1 MCLERYELQQ
11 ALNKVATKISWSN
24 FKIHHEN
31 TGNNFEKQKETCGRI
46 FEILSSKWTQIK
58 LNGYKTSV

>member
-11 ALNKVATKISWSN
+11 APNKVATKISWSN

-31 TGNNFEKQKETCGRI
+31 TGNNFETQKKLVEGY
-46 FEILSSKWTQIK
+46 LKHYHPSGHK
-58 LNGYKTSV
+58 LN